1 MNPRNEIELVV
12 QNVLPLLTRS
22 YDFPDQEDHE
32 HVKIQSISIRMGSG
46 IKKPDVV
53 YYYDGIPIFLVEAK
67 REGKS
72 KDDAIQQALSYIRNF
87 PVDDYS
93 RDYIR
98 PRFFAVTIGKE
109 ITFYTHKNELLES
122 GTIKDWYEEIDPINY
137 QELKIE
143 YALVRDEINAIED
156 SEEFRSQVLNELAA
170 IYKIEGEKITSETIK
185 NVSLQVLN
193 YLKYGDDYTSH
204 RPYIDIENKKDRQAQ
219 VRQIF
224 RRYNL
229 AESLRPD
236 LANEFRK
243 FILRSF
249 QGTNLNQYLTEKCVI
264 DFMVNLVGTAGK
276 NAKVLDFECGS
287 GGFLAASLNC
297 WNLGMENI
305 RGVDIDELPYIIS
318 KTFLAIYFKISGKS
332 IDLIP
337 IKNDN
342 GLFPQGNDWDIII
355 GNPAGSNK
363 YEKDDLKKVLEYL
376 TIDLD
381 NNDRSDRLSEYNF
394 SIQQAVK
401 SAKVGGKICMVLPE
415 GLFSN
420 SQDEFLRKFIAR
432 YCKVL
437 AIISLPRG
445 VFKKGTDT
453 SRMSAGSQSTNQK
466 MSILYAEKNRELD
479 GSAGIELDDI
489 DLDYPIFLAS
499 VSDSDSNFGKIEE
512 WLEPKLHVVLDQ
524 WREWQKSGELLR
536 MDKSPYKIIAS
547 PKISV
552 DKNQLAL
559 LEREG
564 ESRIDEVEP
573 KEPEKRWDPKSKTS
587 INDWLSGLFK

>member
-1 MNPRNEIELVV
+1 MNDRNEIEFVV
-12 QNVLPLLTRS
+12 QNILPLLTGS
-22 YDFPDQEDHE
+22 YDFPSQEDQD
-32 HVKIQSISIRMGSG
+32 HVKIQSVPVRMGSG
-46 IKKPDVV
+46 VKRPDVV
-53 YYYDGIPIFLVEAK
+53 YFHDGIPVFLVEAK
-67 REGKS
+67 RDGKS

-93 RDYIR
+93 EDYIR

-143 YALVRDEINAIED
+143 YGLVRDEINTIED

-170 IYKIEGEKITSETIK
+170 IYKIDGEKITSETIK
-185 NVSLQVLN
+185 NVSLQILN
-193 YLKYGDDYTSH
+193 FLKYGNDYTGH
-204 RPYIDIENKKDRQAQ
+204 KPYIDIESKKDRQAQ
-219 VRQIF
+219 VRQLF
-224 RRYNL
+224 KRYSL
-229 AESLRPD
+229 IESLGPE

-264 DFMVNLVGTAGK
+264 DFMVNLIGSADKKT
-276 NAKVLDFECGS
+276 KVLDFECGS

-297 WNLGMENI
+297 WNLDMGNI

-318 KTFLAIYFKISGKS
+318 KTFLAIYFRITGKD

-337 IKNDN
+337 VKNDN
-342 GLFPQGNDWDIII
+342 GLLSQGSDWDIVI

-363 YEKDDLKKVLEYL
+363 YEKTDLGKVLENL
-376 TIDLD
+376 SADLD
-381 NNDRSDRLSEYNF
+381 NNDRSDKFSEYNF
-394 SIQQAVK
+394 SIQQAIK
-401 SAKVGGKICMVLPE
+401 SAKVGGKICLVLPE
-415 GLFSN
+415 GFFSN
-420 SQDEFLRKFIAR
+420 SQDEFLRKFVVK

-437 AIISLPRG
+437 AIVSLPRG

-453 SRMSAGSQSTNQK
+453 SRMNAGSQSTYQK
-466 MSILYAEKNRELD
+466 MSILYAQKIREID
-479 GSAGIELDDI
+479 NSGI
-489 DLDYPIFLAS
+489 DLSGSNLNYPIFLAS
-499 VSDSDSNFGKIEE
+499 VSDSDSNSGKIED

-524 WREWQKSGELLR
+524 WREWQKSGELIQ
-536 MDKSPYKIIAS
+536 MDKSPYKIVFS
-547 PKISV
+547 PKISM

-559 LEREG
+559 LENERTPKMD
-564 ESRIDEVEP
+564 ESNT
-573 KEPEKRWDPKSKTS
+573 KEPDKRWDPKSKTS